1 MDFTKI
7 EERLNRVK
15 KELNEVDKKVDDTIK
30 SISKIDDTKLSYD
43 ILYQVLSEDEKEY
56 HRVNEA
62 YKKYISQYSTA
73 YIEMSEWYY
82 GPELPYDI
90 YLREIKKG
98 VIRDGD
104 TYLDTPSDVRE
115 MYKLFI
121 FFMMYDFFT
130 RNANHFV

>member
-1 MDFTKI
+1 MATGC
-7 EERLNRVK
+7 
-15 KELNEVDKKVDDTIK
+15 
-30 SISKIDDTKLSYD
+30 SKLSYD

-130 RNANHFV
+130 KNVNHFV